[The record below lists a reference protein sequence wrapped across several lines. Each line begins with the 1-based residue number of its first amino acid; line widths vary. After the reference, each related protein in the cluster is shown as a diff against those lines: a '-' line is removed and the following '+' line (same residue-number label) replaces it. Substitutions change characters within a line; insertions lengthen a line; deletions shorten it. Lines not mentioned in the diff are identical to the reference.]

1 MVLLRHTNDIIVN
14 LLLKVKLFK
23 LKLAVLFSFYIGPFY
38 LNAVPWLKKVPADT
52 LIVLKLYTFSY
63 LKNIHIFKSPML
75 IYKNIIRY
83 YT

>member
-1 MVLLRHTNDIIVN
+1 MVLLWHTDDIIVN
-14 LLLKVKLFK
+14 LLLKIKLFK
-23 LKLAVLFSFYIGPFY
+23 LKLAVLFSFY

-52 LIVLKLYTFSY
+52 LIVLKLHTFSY
-63 LKNIHIFKSPML
+63 LKNIHIFKSHML